1 MGMAAA
7 LNYWGK
13 MRMATATATAKAAAK
28 AKTDRMR
35 AIGAERTAVSKLA
48 TYEWVALDKRGKR
61 MKGDMPAKNA
71 SLVKAELRR
80 QGMNPQTVRERSKPL
95 FGATGSTVKPQDV
108 AIFSRQIA
116 TMMSSGVPMVQA
128 FDIIAD
134 GQKNVRFKNILLD
147 VKQSIEGGAALHEA
161 LARHPVQFDEL
172 YCNLVHAGEA
182 SGVLD
187 TVLDTVATYKERT
200 EAMKKKIKKALFY
213 PMMVLV
219 VVFMVILIMLLYVVP
234 VFSKTFQD
242 AGAQL
247 PAPTQML
254 VDASQVMQ
262 HYWLVVI
269 GTIVGAIVA
278 FIYFKKRSPKFAHFL
293 DRVALKMPVMG
304 NIVRNSAIARFARTL
319 GVTFRAG
326 VPLVEALEAVA
337 GATGNSVYADAV
349 RQMRDD
355 ISVGHQLQLAMKQTD
370 MFPNMVVQMT
380 GIGEESGALDNML
393 FKVAEFYEDEVSNAV
408 DTLSTLLEPIIMVVL
423 GTIVGGMVIAL
434 YLPIFKLAG
443 TF

>member
-1 MGMAAA
+1 
-7 LNYWGK
+7 
-13 MRMATATATAKAAAK
+13 MRMATATATATTNANKA
-28 AKTDRMR
+28 R
-35 AIGAERTAVSKLA
+35 ALGAQRAEVSKLT
-48 TYEWVALDKRGKR
+48 TYDWVALDKRGKR
-61 MKGDMPAKNA
+61 MKGDMQAKNA

-95 FGATGSTVKPQDV
+95 FGATGSTVKPGDI

-116 TMMSSGVPMVQA
+116 TMMASGVPMVQA

-134 GQKNVRFKNILLD
+134 GQKNIRFKNILLD

-161 LARHPVQFDEL
+161 LGRYPVQFDEL

-200 EAMKKKIKKALFY
+200 EATKKKIKKALFY

-219 VVFMVILIMLLYVVP
+219 VVFMVCLIMLLFVVP
-234 VFSKTFQD
+234 VFAKTFKD

-254 VDASQVMQ
+254 VTASEFMQ
-262 HYWLVVI
+262 SYWWVVI
-269 GTIVGAIVA
+269 GVVVGGIAALIIA
-278 FIYFKKRSPKFAHFL
+278 KKRSVKFAHFL
-293 DRVALKMPVMG
+293 DRMALKMPVMG

-326 VPLVEALEAVA
+326 VPLVEALDAVA
-337 GATGNSVYADAV
+337 GATGSVVYGDGV
-349 RQMRDD
+349 RQMRED
-355 ISVGHQLQLAMKQTD
+355 IAVGHQLQLAMKQTGL
-370 MFPNMVVQMT
+370 FPNMVVQMT
-380 GIGEESGALDNML
+380 AIGEESGALDNML
-393 FKVAEFYEDEVSNAV
+393 FKVAEFYEEEVSNAV

-423 GTIVGGMVIAL
+423 GTLVGGMVIAL

>member
-1 MGMAAA
+1 
-7 LNYWGK
+7 
-13 MRMATATATAKAAAK
+13 MATATATANKA
-28 AKTDRMR
+28 R
-35 AIGAERTAVSKLA
+35 ALGAQRAAVSQLT

-80 QGMNPQTVRERSKPL
+80 QGMNPQTVRERAKPL
-95 FGATGSTVKPQDV
+95 FGSTGSTVKPGDV
-108 AIFSRQIA
+108 AVFSRQIA
-116 TMMSSGVPMVQA
+116 TMMASGVPMVQS

-147 VKQSIEGGAALHEA
+147 VKQDIEGGSALHEA
-161 LARHPVQFDEL
+161 LARHPIQFDEL
-172 YCNLVHAGEA
+172 YCNLVHAGET

-200 EAMKKKIKKALFY
+200 EAIKKKIKKALFY
-213 PMMVLV
+213 PMMVLA
-219 VVFMVILIMLLYVVP
+219 VVFMVILIMLLFVVP
-234 VFSKTFQD
+234 VFAKTFKD

-247 PAPTQML
+247 PAPTQLL
-254 VDASQVMQ
+254 VTASEFMQ
-262 HYWLVVI
+262 SYWWLII
-269 GTIVGAIVA
+269 GIIGGGITALIIA
-278 FIYFKKRSPKFAHFL
+278 KKRSVKFAHFL
-293 DRVALKMPVMG
+293 DRMALKMPVMG

-326 VPLVEALEAVA
+326 VPLVEALDAVA
-337 GATGNSVYADAV
+337 GATGSVVYGDAV
-349 RQMRDD
+349 RQMRED
-355 ISVGHQLQLAMKQTD
+355 IAVGHQLQLAMKQTNL
-370 MFPNMVVQMT
+370 FPNMVVQMT
-380 GIGEESGALDNML
+380 AIGEESGALDSML
-393 FKVAEFYEDEVSNAV
+393 FKVAEFYEEEVSNAV

-423 GTIVGGMVIAL
+423 GTLVGGIVIAL

>member
-1 MGMAAA
+1 M
-7 LNYWGK
+7 
-13 MRMATATATAKAAAK
+13 ATATAKASAK
-28 AKTDRMR
+28 KAR
-35 AIGAERTAVSKLA
+35 ALGAQRAEVSRLT

-61 MKGDMPAKNA
+61 MKGEMPGKNA

-80 QGMNPQTVRERSKPL
+80 QGMNPQTVRERAKPL
-95 FGATGSTVKPQDV
+95 FGASGSTIKPGDV

-116 TMMSSGVPMVQA
+116 TMMASGVPMVQS

-134 GQKNVRFKNILLD
+134 GQKNVRFKNVLLD
-147 VKQSIEGGAALHEA
+147 VKQNIEGGASLHEA
-161 LARHPVQFDEL
+161 LARYPVQFDEL
-172 YCNLVHAGEA
+172 YCNLVHAGET

-200 EAMKKKIKKALFY
+200 EALKKKIKKALFY
-213 PMMVLV
+213 PMMVLA
-219 VVFMVILIMLLYVVP
+219 VVFIVILIMLLFVVP
-234 VFSKTFQD
+234 VFAKTFQD

-247 PAPTQML
+247 PAPTQFL
-254 VDASQVMQ
+254 VDASEFMQ
-262 HYWLVVI
+262 SYWYIVI
-269 GTIVGAIVA
+269 GIIVGGIAAIV
-278 FIYFKKRSPKFAHFL
+278 IVKKRSPKFAHFL

-304 NIVRNSAIARFARTL
+304 SIVRNTAIARFARTL

-326 VPLVEALEAVA
+326 VPLVEALDAVA
-337 GATGNSVYADAV
+337 GATGSIVYGNAV
-349 RQMRDD
+349 RQMRED
-355 ISVGHQLQLAMKQTD
+355 ISVGHQLQLAMKQTNL
-370 MFPNMVVQMT
+370 FPNMVVQMT

-393 FKVAEFYEDEVSNAV
+393 FKVAEFYEEEVSNAV

-423 GTIVGGMVIAL
+423 GTLVGGIVIAL

>member
-1 MGMAAA
+1 
-7 LNYWGK
+7 
-13 MRMATATATAKAAAK
+13 MRMATATANAN
-28 AKTDRMR
+28 KTR
-35 AIGAERTAVSKLA
+35 ALGAQRAEVSKLT

-95 FGATGSTVKPQDV
+95 FGATGSTVKPGDV
-108 AIFSRQIA
+108 AVFSRQIA
-116 TMMSSGVPMVQA
+116 TMMASGVPMVQS

-134 GQKNVRFKNILLD
+134 GQKNIRFKNILLD
-147 VKQSIEGGAALHEA
+147 VKQTIEGGAALHEA
-161 LARHPVQFDEL
+161 LARYPVQFDEL
-172 YCNLVHAGEA
+172 YCNLVHAGET

-200 EAMKKKIKKALFY
+200 EAIKKKIKKALFY
-213 PMMVLV
+213 PMMVLA
-219 VVFMVILIMLLYVVP
+219 VVFMVILIMLLFVVP
-234 VFSKTFQD
+234 VFAKTFQD

-247 PAPTQML
+247 PAPTQVL
-254 VDASQVMQ
+254 VSASEFMQ
-262 HYWLVVI
+262 SYWYIVV
-269 GTIVGAIVA
+269 GVIVGGIAALVIA
-278 FIYFKKRSPKFAHFL
+278 KKRSVKFAHFL
-293 DRVALKMPVMG
+293 DRMSLKMPVMG

-326 VPLVEALEAVA
+326 VPLVEALDAVA
-337 GATGNSVYADAV
+337 GATGSIVYGDAV

-355 ISVGHQLQLAMKQTD
+355 ISVGHQLQLAMKQTGL
-370 MFPNMVVQMT
+370 FPNMVVQMT
-380 GIGEESGALDNML
+380 AIGEESGALDNML
-393 FKVAEFYEDEVSNAV
+393 FKVAEFYEEEVSNAV